1 MPRVLNVA
9 TSVPRASRTRLAK
22 PDLRSTSP
30 TRTIKPPRAGRAAVA
45 SETLLRNQAR
55 IQRILCREI
64 AFIHSPEFNQKHAGR
79 RILEESV
86 VSTDGLESK
95 AVPLT
100 PAQEEL
106 PAYFASL
113 YKHQLLTPDQES
125 HLFRRMNY
133 LKFRAN
139 ALRSTLGA
147 GASITDIAD
156 SGRNVGA
163 KAGSIRH
170 VPTAIAAAVLKP
182 APADAAVI
190 DEIERLLVEAL
201 RTRDQIISANLRLV
215 VSLARKYAGSHNA
228 FEDLLSDGNLTLIR
242 AVEKFDYSR
251 GFRFSTYATYALQND
266 FFRQIKRQQK
276 DNARLEGGVDDLTDG
291 SQDDADSTLR
301 EACVA
306 KMDRICRRLDLK
318 SSDHLLEIG
327 TGWGGF
333 AVHAAR
339 HYGCRITTATIS
351 REQYD
356 LARQRVSEAGLEHR
370 VEVILRDYR
379 DLTGRYDKLV
389 SFEMIEAVGHQYFDT
404 YFRKCGELLKPDG
417 LLLLQGIVMN
427 EQGYAEYLR
436 STDFIQR
443 YIFPGGCLPSVV
455 AMGKSIAKTSD
466 MRLLLTED
474 FAPHYARTLRCWR
487 ERFWGAIDQVREL
500 GFTER
505 FIRMW
510 HYYLCYCEA
519 AFDERS
525 VGVVQMLLA
534 KPGNRRDLQSDQPRV
549 AGVGASSR
557 GTGETQRTAVNNR
570 STP

>member
-1 MPRVLNVA
+1 MNSRSDSNIIPQPATNSLIDRIAKSTLEKMLTKLQQGRLTLSDAERLSTFGETGSNIAALHIAVHHPRFYRRILTGGSLGAAEAYLDGDWSCDDLTALIRLLIQNLNVA
-9 TSVPRASRTRLAK
+9 RDMDRGFAKLTGLA
-22 PDLRSTSP
+22 
-30 TRTIKPPRAGRAAVA
+30 A
-45 SETLLRNQAR
+45 
-55 IQRILCREI
+55 
-64 AFIHSPEFNQKHAGR
+64 
-79 RILEESV
+79 
-86 VSTDGLESK
+86 
-95 AVPLT
+95 
-100 PAQEEL
+100 
-106 PAYFASL
+106 
-113 YKHQLLTPDQES
+113 
-125 HLFRRMNY
+125 
-133 LKFRAN
+133 
-139 ALRSTLGA
+139 
-147 GASITDIAD
+147 
-156 SGRNVGA
+156 
-163 KAGSIRH
+163 
-170 VPTAIAAAVLKP
+170 
-182 APADAAVI
+182 
-190 DEIERLLVEAL
+190 
-201 RTRDQIISANLRLV
+201 
-215 VSLARKYAGSHNA
+215 
-228 FEDLLSDGNLTLIR
+228 R
-242 AVEKFDYSR
+242 AVHWMRRNSR
-251 GFRFSTYATYALQND
+251 LGSRRNIEAHYDLGND
-266 FFRQIKRQQK
+266 FFK
-276 DNARLEGGVDDLTDG
+276 LFLDDTMLYSSG
-291 SQDDADSTLR
+291 IFERPDSTLR
-301 EACVA
+301 EASVA

-389 SFEMIEAVGHQYFDT
+389 SIEMIEAVGHQYFDT

-534 KPGNRRDLQSDQPRV
+534 KPGNRRDPQSDQPRV